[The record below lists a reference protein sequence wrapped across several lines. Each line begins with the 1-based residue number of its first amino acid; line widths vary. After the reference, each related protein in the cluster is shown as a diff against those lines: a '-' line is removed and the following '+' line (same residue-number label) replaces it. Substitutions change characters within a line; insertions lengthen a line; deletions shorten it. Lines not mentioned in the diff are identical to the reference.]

1 MTQYPWSAKLN
12 TIEMGKVAFDVF
24 EMKRHQREYR
34 QEQFTKSLHIIKED
48 DDIQEVLFKLFE
60 QLRLLNDDLN
70 NHLHIQQTKKEAIKG
85 FERVMMTEEDYSRF
99 LSEIASQDNMLIEVS

>member
-1 MTQYPWSAKLN
+1 MEGQEYYKRDESGYEGMTKYPWSAKLN
-12 TIEMGKVAFDVF
+12 TIEMGKVAFDIF

-60 QLRLLNDDLN
+60 
-70 NHLHIQQTKKEAIKG
+70 
-85 FERVMMTEEDYSRF
+85 
-99 LSEIASQDNMLIEVS
+99 